1 MKPRKRGLR
10 WLIASAGVLAVA
22 LVALALLVQ
31 RDKPPTE
38 RPLSRLEQEAMAR
51 FAGAQ
56 SYVTY
61 GGKKLPPLNAAHAL
75 QMKVNAYQRLLAREL
90 EQADPTF
97 HLKAEAELERRH
109 PLQAAIEW
117 TDVTGNREMDFYV
130 EDSTKCG
137 LNAQNELTLNVE
149 DIGRYPCLTQGGNF
163 WEPRTE
169 LKVHLT
175 PVTREDRL
183 WSELLDSTKKAM
195 ATAAHLAEAEPSKG
209 T

>member
-1 MKPRKRGLR
+1 
-10 WLIASAGVLAVA
+10 LIASAGILTAALA
-22 LVALALLVQ
+22 ALALLVQ
-31 RDKPPTE
+31 RDPAPPE
-38 RPLSRLEQEAMAR
+38 RPLSQLEQEAQAR
-51 FAGAQ
+51 FAGAE

-61 GGKKLPPLNAAHAL
+61 GGKKLPPANAAHAL
-75 QMKVNAYQRLLAREL
+75 QIKVSAYQRLLARER

-109 PLQAAIEW
+109 PLQAAVEW

-137 LNAQNELTLNVE
+137 LESQTELTVNVE
-149 DIGRYPCLTQGGNF
+149 AIGRYPCLTQGGNF

-175 PVTREDRL
+175 PITREDRL

-195 ATAAHLAEAEPSKG
+195 ATAAHLAEAGPSKG
-209 T
+209 A

>member
-1 MKPRKRGLR
+1 MKSQKRSLR
-10 WLIASAGVLAVA
+10 WLIASTGALAVA
-22 LVALALLVQ
+22 LVALVLLVQ
-31 RDKPPTE
+31 PDAAPAE
-38 RPLSRLEQEAMAR
+38 RPRSLIEREAMAR
-51 FAGAQ
+51 FAGAE

-75 QMKVNAYQRLLAREL
+75 QMKVNAYQRVLARER
-90 EQADPTF
+90 EHADPTF

-130 EDSTKCG
+130 EDSTTCG
-137 LNAQNELTLNVE
+137 LNAQTELTLHVE

-169 LKVHLT
+169 LKVHLA
-175 PVTREDRL
+175 PVTHEDRL
-183 WSELLDSTKKAM
+183 WGELLDSTKKAM